1 MHGQPAQ
8 LTEYG
13 KILSMAV
20 VGVLLVCATILLA
33 KFLAPK
39 NPNPEKSS
47 TYECGE
53 EAVGTAWV
61 QINPRFYVIALVFL
75 LFDVELVFVFPWATV
90 FGKAAFV
97 ASDARWGWFALAEM
111 GIFIGILAVGL
122 VYVWKRGDISW
133 IRPAHVRPSV
143 RVGIPAGAYDA
154 VNRKQYPVRDY
165 RAVAESKA
173 ESVTESETEN
183 GVPEAKPAPP
193 KMGFRPKFAKPKAT
207 T

>member
-1 MHGQPAQ
+1 MESPAQ

-13 KILSMAV
+13 KILSMAI
-20 VGVLLVCATILLA
+20 VGVLLVSATILLA
-33 KFLAPK
+33 KLIAPK
-39 NPNPEKSS
+39 NPSSGKSS

-53 EAVGTAWV
+53 EAMGTAWV

-90 FGKAAFV
+90 FGKAAFI

-133 IRPAHVRPSV
+133 IKPAHVRPSV
-143 RVGIPAGAYDA
+143 RVGIPAGVYQV
-154 VNRKQYPVRDY
+154 VNQRKYPVRDY
-165 RAVAESKA
+165 KAIAIAESKP
-173 ESVTESETEN
+173 ETGQER